1 MGQLSISLCIKE
13 HNKQNAFTVA
23 YRISFYNISLKIC
36 FNKNFGMVKSIKAL
50 AGFEHFMT
58 YSFGVNATEA
68 VGKQFRD
75 RKKL

>member
-13 HNKQNAFTVA
+13 HNKQNAFT

-36 FNKNFGMVKSIKAL
+36 FNKNFGKVKSIKAL

>member
-1 MGQLSISLCIKE
+1 MLSP
-13 HNKQNAFTVA
+13 

-36 FNKNFGMVKSIKAL
+36 FNKNFGKVKSIKAL

-68 VGKQFRD
+68 VGK
-75 RKKL
+75 

>member
-13 HNKQNAFTVA
+13 HYNQNAFTVK
-23 YRISFYNISLKIC
+23 ISFYNISLKIC
-36 FNKNFGMVKSIKAL
+36 FNKNFGKVKSIKAL

>member
-1 MGQLSISLCIKE
+1 MLSP
-13 HNKQNAFTVA
+13 

-36 FNKNFGMVKSIKAL
+36 FNKNFGKVKSIKAL